1 MKKVLVVV
9 AMAIFSVGFSQSTYY
24 NDYNRSI
31 SSFNWQTIVADLV
44 LTPAQKDQLF
54 ALNNR
59 YPTYDSWARVYERN
73 PDRWRYDRYYE
84 LERILGRDKYATFK
98 NKYYKGQNPVAVYN
112 RNKHGD
118 KQYKKMMKEQRKHY
132 KKMHKKGN
140 PHQW

>member
-31 SSFNWQTIVADLV
+31 TSFNWQTIVADLV

-54 ALNNR
+54 VLNNR
-59 YPTYDSWARVYERN
+59 YPTYDSWVMVYERN

-84 LERILGRDKYATFK
+84 LERILGRDKYIIFK
-98 NKYYKGQNPVAVYN
+98 NRYYKGQNPVAVYN

-140 PHQW
+140 PHHW